1 MSLLFGK
8 GMQAFEQDA
17 KAEREKVQTS
27 PIAHSNKKSRLKQ
40 KPTKY

>member
-17 KAEREKVQTS
+17 KAEKEKVQTS
-27 PIAHSNKKSRLKQ
+27 PTAQFNKKSRLKQ
-40 KPTKY
+40 KPTKI

>member
-17 KAEREKVQTS
+17 KVEKEKFQTD
-27 PIAHSNKKSRLKQ
+27 PIAQFNKKSRLKQ
-40 KPTKY
+40 KPTKI

>member
-17 KAEREKVQTS
+17 KAEKEKVQTA
-27 PIAHSNKKSRLKQ
+27 PAAHFNKKSRLKQ
-40 KPTKY
+40 KPTKI